1 MRKWRALAVLT
12 LALIAACVLIDE
24 LQVQIDGE
32 YQQMPCLFLLRRVSA
47 SQCSQMVANWQYL
60 GFTIYDTDSHFSAG
74 CNVNPASIL
83 NETLQISS

>member
-12 LALIAACVLIDE
+12 LALVAACVLIDE

-32 YQQMPCLFLLRRVSA
+32 YQPKPCLFLLRRVSD
-47 SQCSQMVANWQYL
+47 SQCSQVVAISRVYNLWHRL
-60 GFTIYDTDSHFSAG
+60 RNFSAG

>member
-32 YQQMPCLFLLRRVSA
+32 YQQKPCSFLLRRVSA
-47 SQCSQMVANWQYL
+47 SQCSETVAILL
-60 GFTIYDTDSHFSAG
+60 GFTIYYGTDTHFSAG

>member
-32 YQQMPCLFLLRRVSA
+32 YQQKPCLFLLRRVSA
-47 SQCSQMVANWQYL
+47 SQYL
-60 GFTIYDTDSHFSAG
+60 LSDG
-74 CNVNPASIL
+74 CNISG
-83 NETLQISS
+83 LQSTMAPTPTFLQDVT